1 MQPRQDSLWQQMI
14 RPAWRSPAILFIR
27 LSVGLIFLTQGILKY
42 TDPKM
47 GVNRFANIG
56 LPHPYF
62 TAHFVGTFEIICG
75 SLVLVG
81 LVTRFAAM
89 PLLVVICTAIVT
101 TKVPELSRP
110 TQGFWFMVSD
120 ARADFAMLMSLLF
133 LLRSGAGVWSLDALW
148 LPRRD
153 EPAVKQA

>member
-1 MQPRQDSLWQQMI
+1 
-14 RPAWRSPAILFIR
+14 
-27 LSVGLIFLTQGILKY
+27 
-42 TDPKM
+42 
-47 GVNRFANIG
+47 
-56 LPHPYF
+56 
-62 TAHFVGTFEIICG
+62 
-75 SLVLVG
+75 LVG